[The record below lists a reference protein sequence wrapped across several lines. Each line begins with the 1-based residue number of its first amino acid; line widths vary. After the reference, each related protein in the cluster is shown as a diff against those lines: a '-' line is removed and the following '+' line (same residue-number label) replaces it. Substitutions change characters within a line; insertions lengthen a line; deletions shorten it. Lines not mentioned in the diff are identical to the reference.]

1 MRPVRLAPMN
11 DPRNPGRLAAGG
23 AGEAPA
29 PVMVIGGAEDKLRDR
44 VVLGRFI
51 HLAGGSEACI
61 AVLSTASSL
70 GEIATELYR
79 ETFGRLGVAQV
90 LGLRPQTREE
100 ANDPALAAKLE
111 DVTGIF
117 ITGGNQLKLSSVTGG
132 TRLGSAIHEAHD
144 RGVVVAGTSAGASAI
159 ASHMMAFGSSGATPK
174 HRMAQ
179 VAVGLG
185 LLVNVVIDQ
194 HFEQR
199 TRLGRLLAMV
209 AQSPALIGIGLD
221 EDTAAIVYPDDTLEV
236 LGRGA
241 VTVVDGSEIVTD
253 AFQTVGHKPMMVSG
267 IRLHSLPSGYRFDL
281 AQRRLIPAG
290 EPRAAEFVRTG
301 QRRLRNLV
309 RQIAAEGADSRTP
322 ERRRRP
328 GRQLK
333 RASE

>member
-1 MRPVRLAPMN
+1 MTDGQPT
-11 DPRNPGRLAAGG
+11 RLAAGG
-23 AGEAPA
+23 EAATPA
-29 PVMVIGGAEDKLRDR
+29 PVMVIGGAEDKLHDR
-44 VVLGRFI
+44 VVLGRFV

-70 GEIATELYR
+70 GEVATELYR
-79 ETFGRLGVAQV
+79 ETFGRLGVSRV
-90 LGLRPQTREE
+90 VGLRPQTREE
-100 ANDPALAAKLE
+100 ANDPGLVQRL
-111 DVTGIF
+111 DGVTGIF
-117 ITGGNQLKLSSVTGG
+117 ITGGNQLKLSSVIGG
-132 TRLGSAIHEAHD
+132 TRLAAAIIEAHD
-144 RGVVVAGTSAGASAI
+144 SGVVVAGTSAGASAI

-209 AQSPALIGIGLD
+209 AQSPALIGVGLD

-236 LGRGA
+236 VGRGA
-241 VTVVDGSEIVTD
+241 VTIIDGSEIVTD
-253 AFQTVGHKPMMVSG
+253 AFQTLGHKPMMVSG
-267 IRLHSLPSGYRFDL
+267 VRLHSLPSGYRFDL
-281 AQRRLIPAG
+281 AQRRLISEG
-290 EPRAAEFVRTG
+290 EPRAAEYVRTG

-309 RQIAAEGADSRTP
+309 RQIAAEGADSRAP
-322 ERRRRP
+322 ERGRRP
-328 GRQLK
+328 GRHLK

>member
-1 MRPVRLAPMN
+1 MS
-11 DPRNPGRLAAGG
+11 DPRNPIRMAAGE
-23 AGEAPA
+23 ANVAPA
-29 PVMVIGGAEDKLRDR
+29 PVMAIGGAEDKLHDR
-44 VVLGRFI
+44 VVLGRFV
-51 HLAGGSEACI
+51 HLAGGSQASI

-79 ETFGRLGVAQV
+79 ETFGRLGVSQV
-90 LGLRPQTREE
+90 VGLRPQTREE
-100 ANDPALAAKLE
+100 ANDPALAARLDE
-111 DVTGIF
+111 VTGIF
-117 ITGGNQLKLSSVTGG
+117 ITGGNQLKLSSVIGG
-132 TRLGSAIHEAHD
+132 TRLAAAVIEAHNG
-144 RGVVVAGTSAGASAI
+144 GVVVAGTSAGASAI

-221 EDTAAIVYPDDTLEV
+221 EDTAAIFYPDDTLEV

-241 VTVVDGSEIVTD
+241 LTIVDGSEIVTD
-253 AFQTVGHKPMMVSG
+253 AFQTMGHKPMMVSG
-267 IRLHSLPSGYRFDL
+267 VRLHSLPSGYRFDL
-281 AQRRLIPAG
+281 AQRRLLPAG
-290 EPRAAEFVRTG
+290 EPRAAEYVRTG

-309 RQIAAEGADSRTP
+309 RQIAAEGADSRAP
-322 ERRRRP
+322 QRGRRP
-328 GRQLK
+328 LPPLEK
-333 RASE
+333 ASE

>member
-1 MRPVRLAPMN
+1 MSDPRHSVRLAPS
-11 DPRNPGRLAAGG
+11 DEG
-23 AGEAPA
+23 ATPA

-44 VVLGRFI
+44 VVLSRFV
-51 HLAGGSEACI
+51 HLAGGGDARLAI
-61 AVLSTASSL
+61 LSTASSL
-70 GEIATELYR
+70 GDAATGLYR
-79 ETFGRLGVAQV
+79 ETFARLGVKQV
-90 LGLRPQTREE
+90 AGLRPESREQ
-100 ANDPALAAKLE
+100 ANDPLLAARL
-111 DVTGIF
+111 DGVTGIF
-117 ITGGNQLKLSSVTGG
+117 ITGGNQLKLSSVIGA
-132 TRLGSAIHEAHD
+132 TRLGTAILEAHA
-144 RGVVVAGTSAGASAI
+144 RGVVIAGTSAGASAV

-241 VTVVDGSEIVTD
+241 VLIVDGSEIVTD
-253 AFQTVGHKPMMVSG
+253 AFQTLGHKPMMVSG
-267 IRLHSLPSGYRFDL
+267 VRLHSLPAGYRFDL
-281 AQRRLIPAG
+281 TQRRLIPGG

-309 RQIAAEGADSRTP
+309 RQIAAEGADGRDP
-322 ERRRRP
+322 ERRSARR
-328 GRQLK
+328 LK
-333 RASE
+333 KASE